1 MEWIPIL
8 KKLLLIDIIITFVV
22 ILIIIIAVTTVD
34 LVGIVT
40 TIIITIMIIIAMITI
55 IPTTNAHIDQE
66 LPIYFFVWT
75 TMEIKLHNFFVES
88 LPPRLIVV
96 TCWKVQL

>member
-8 KKLLLIDIIITFVV
+8 KKLLLIDIIITFGV
-22 ILIIIIAVTTVD
+22 
-34 LVGIVT
+34 VT
-40 TIIITIMIIIAMITI
+40 TIIMTIMIIIAMITI